1 MKNRSVF
8 FPIILFIN
16 SMFVILAATYAFT
29 IGGFFREEKAAFVLS
44 RQQMVANYVNT
55 AGSTFS
61 SIDVH
66 LSEIQTM
73 LTKGESVARLRSRVS
88 SERIIEGRRYYE
100 TLSQKAHTVEGIDI
114 VFIMDTEGGVSVWA
128 YGDNLP
134 SEAKV
139 NFREYIEK
147 KAELIS
153 DPLSYEW
160 QAGKLGDNEYYYK
173 LYKANGFLAGVFCLE
188 DHFAKELV
196 ISEDDIQTRSLK
208 NLDGDAV
215 FSFDKK
221 EGSSENQK
229 KASLQRMI
237 LVEKTIP
244 GTGLMLSVGFKN
256 NVLDYLR
263 SVVLIIVI
271 ITGAAYL
278 IIDYVFMKYL
288 KKKLLNPISEL
299 SKGAEQII
307 DGNYNYT
314 ANENGEGEV
323 LVLQKAFNNA
333 IKSVVQLRIDT
344 YEFALKQKEQ
354 ELLRLRQQLKPH
366 FYLNALAVVKGM
378 AFQRKVDD
386 IQQYIDTLTVH
397 IRYLLN
403 NDRTEIS
410 LQKEFD
416 HVGNYVSMQR
426 ICFPGKITAFLD
438 LEEKVKDTMIPY
450 LLLHTIVENAFKHG
464 RGNNSNLIF
473 TLSAREVHE
482 EDFDGV
488 LIEYEDAGT
497 GFDNEFLKRFEEDV
511 FKEGDHFG
519 LRNLK
524 QTLNIYYGQ
533 KVKDPMKIMNVTPNG
548 ARIEIRIPAKEEPGR
563 FDLN

>member
-8 FPIILFIN
+8 FSIIILIN
-16 SMFVILAATYAFT
+16 SMFVILAATYAIT

-55 AGSTFS
+55 AGNTFS

-73 LTKGESVARLRSRVS
+73 LTKGESVARLRSRLS

-100 TLSQKAHTVEGIDI
+100 TLSQKAHTVDGIDI
-114 VFIMDTEGGVSVWA
+114 IFIMDTEGGVSVWA

-134 SEAKV
+134 SLAKV

-147 KAELIS
+147 KEDLVS

-160 QAGKLGDNEYYYK
+160 QAGRLGDNEYYYK
-173 LYKANGFLAGVFCLE
+173 LYKASGFLAGVFCLE
-188 DHFAKELV
+188 DRFSKEIV
-196 ISEDDIQTRSLK
+196 VQEGDIQSRSLK
-208 NLDGDAV
+208 NLNGDIVFTFDGRGQQVDAGH
-215 FSFDKK
+215 K
-221 EGSSENQK
+221 
-229 KASLQRMI
+229 SLPRMI
-237 LVEKTIP
+237 SVEKPIS
-244 GTGLMLSVGFKN
+244 GTGLTLSVGFKD

-263 SVVLIIVI
+263 SVILIIVI

-278 IIDYVFMKYL
+278 IIDFVFIRYL
-288 KKKLLNPISEL
+288 RKKLLNPISEL

-344 YEFALKQKEQ
+344 YEYALKQKEQ

-378 AFQRKVDD
+378 AFQRKVED

-416 HVGNYVSMQR
+416 HVGNYVNMQR
-426 ICFPGKITAFLD
+426 ICFPGKITAFLNLD
-438 LEEKVKDTMIPY
+438 ETIKDTMIPY

-473 TLSAREVHE
+473 TLTARKVQE
-482 EDFDGV
+482 EDFDGI

-497 GFDNEFLKRFEEDV
+497 GFDSDFLRRFDEDI

-519 LRNLK
+519 LSNLK
-524 QTLNIYYGQ
+524 QTLNIYYGGR
-533 KVKDPMKIMNVTPNG
+533 VKEPMKIMNVTPNG
-548 ARIEIRIPAKEEPGR
+548 ARIEIRIPAKEELER